1 MQWYLYRAR
10 VTRKVSNAKRKA
22 CKSQLCVSHPNAKGS
37 TNQNSKRT
45 KSERVR
51 SSVIQVVSFDGRC
64 CSCGFLYM
72 NKYIYIYIQIYVYA
86 SNRYGAIMPSA

>member
-10 VTRKVSNAKRKA
+10 VTREVSKAKRKA

-37 TNQNSKRT
+37 ANQNSKRT

-51 SSVIQVVSFDGRC
+51 SSVIQVVSFTVAVAVVA
-64 CSCGFLYM
+64 SCTC
-72 NKYIYIYIQIYVYA
+72 IYIYTYK
-86 SNRYGAIMPSA
+86 

>member
-10 VTRKVSNAKRKA
+10 VTRKVSKAKRKA

-51 SSVIQVVSFDGRC
+51 SSVIQVVSFTVAVAVVA
-64 CSCGFLYM
+64 SCT
-72 NKYIYIYIQIYVYA
+72 YIYIYIQVDVYA
-86 SNRYGAIMPSA
+86 SNRYGVIMPSA

>member
-10 VTRKVSNAKRKA
+10 VTRKVSKAKRKA

-51 SSVIQVVSFDGRC
+51 SSVIQVW
-64 CSCGFLYM
+64 FLLRSLLQLLLLVHV
-72 NKYIYIYIQIYVYA
+72 YIYIYIQVDVYA
-86 SNRYGAIMPSA
+86 SNRYGVIMPSA

>member
-1 MQWYLYRAR
+1 MQWSLYRAR
-10 VTRKVSNAKRKA
+10 VTRKVSKAKRKA

-51 SSVIQVVSFDGRC
+51 SSVIQVVPFTVAVAVVA
-64 CSCGFLYM
+64 SCTC
-72 NKYIYIYIQIYVYA
+72 IYIYTYK
-86 SNRYGAIMPSA
+86 

>member
-10 VTRKVSNAKRKA
+10 VTREVSKAKRKA

-51 SSVIQVVSFDGRC
+51 SSVIQVVSFTVAVAVVA
-64 CSCGFLYM
+64 SCTCI
-72 NKYIYIYIQIYVYA
+72 YIYIYIHTSRCICVK
-86 SNRYGAIMPSA
+86 